1 MLPSILE
8 DNLMS
13 EEILVQSAAANNI
26 SHVAA
31 GVKRS
36 LQVYNGEEEK
46 KERLR
51 TMIWPGHEGMDVK
64 QCQAKR
70 AGDERSKECGRSKWM
85 KVE

>member
-1 MLPSILE
+1 MYSCAKYEKIGWSVVGEGL
-8 DNLMS
+8 DFQN
-13 EEILVQSAAANNI
+13 
-26 SHVAA
+26 
-31 GVKRS
+31 
-36 LQVYNGEEEK
+36 EEEK